1 MYEVECVYPKDITK
15 LQNLLT
21 DVLSDIIVDILT
33 PEELEVYIKKLEE
46 TEEQQN
52 QQMLRK
58 RDNFKH
64 ISY

>member
-1 MYEVECVYPKDITK
+1 MYEVECVYPNDTTK

-46 TEEQQN
+46 TEE
-52 QQMLRK
+52 
-58 RDNFKH
+58 
-64 ISY
+64 

>member
-33 PEELEVYIKKLEE
+33 PEELGIYIKKLEE
-46 TEEQQN
+46 TE
-52 QQMLRK
+52 K
-58 RDNFKH
+58 
-64 ISY
+64 

>member
-33 PEELEVYIKKLEE
+33 PEELEIYIKKLEE
-46 TEEQQN
+46 TRQIQK
-52 QQMLRK
+52 QK
-58 RDNFKH
+58 K
-64 ISY
+64 